1 MAASLCLMP
10 EPAAP
15 FAVDP
20 ATAAHALVPAQPAA
34 ANMLGLRADP
44 QPGNPRVALLL
55 ATSGEGA
62 ETDAADTATV
72 ASCVDTT
79 SLLAAGARAYPGS

>member
-1 MAASLCLMP
+1 MAVSLCLMP

-34 ANMLGLRADP
+34 AMLGLRADP
-44 QPGNPRVALLL
+44 PSGNPRLALLL
-55 ATSGEGA
+55 AALGESD
-62 ETDAADTATV
+62 ETGAADTATESSDV
-72 ASCVDTT
+72 YATA
-79 SLLAAGARAYPGS
+79 LLAAGARAHPGS

>member
-44 QPGNPRVALLL
+44 QPGNPRVELLL
-55 ATSGEGA
+55 ATPGEGA

-72 ASCVDTT
+72 ASCVD